1 MTTFRSHLQHDDLP
15 RIYANPGE
23 SVKTIYSPVFDDE
36 GNFDLQPSGQED
48 LYAFIQSHAESVDI
62 HVILERFARGDVTA
76 LSKVQGT
83 YGDFTTVPKTYAE
96 LLNSVIQGEQQFMS
110 LPVETRAKFGHDFR
124 KWMAAMDDMDNWLSL
139 MGLEPAS
146 DPSSDPE
153 PVVLPDVVKE
163 IQKDVSPSA

>member
-1 MTTFRSHLQHDDLP
+1 MTTFRSHLQRDELP
-15 RIYANPGE
+15 RVYANPGDP
-23 SVKTIYSPVFDDE
+23 VKTIYSPVFDDE
-36 GNFDLQPSGQED
+36 GNFDLQPSGEED
-48 LYAFIQSHAESVDI
+48 LYAYIQSHAESVDI

-83 YGDFTTVPKTYAE
+83 YGDFTTIPKTYAE

-139 MGLEPAS
+139 MGLSPAA
-146 DPSSDPE
+146 DPTPDPE
-153 PVVLPDVVKE
+153 PIIEPEVVEKIKKE
-163 IQKDVSPSA
+163 TVPSV